1 MRITVFFYFQTGC
14 AKRTNVSPNKS
25 KRDTPSPLSTGGKRC
40 NQSQHSPHKKKHHG
54 GGSGTSGKVRVC
66 ADGQETISNTPTMA
80 AQGGS
85 MNNNSLLD
93 SYVPPLSNVHVEHS
107 KNQYENL
114 SYPRSIQKQHN
125 YEQPRGY
132 EPLIQH
138 QQYLHPPPTSQP
150 MPPSATF
157 RKRHIIIDVSNVA
170 MA

>member
-14 AKRTNVSPNKS
+14 AKRTNASPNKS
-25 KRDTPSPLSTGGKRC
+25 TRDTPSPLSTGGKRC
-40 NQSQHSPHKKKHHG
+40 NQGQHSPHKKKHHG
-54 GGSGTSGKVRVC
+54 GGSGTSGKVRVY

-80 AQGGS
+80 AQCGS

-107 KNQYENL
+107 TNQYENL

-138 QQYLHPPPTSQP
+138 QQYLHPPPTFQS

-157 RKRHIIIDVSNVA
+157 RKRHIIIDGSNVA

>member
-1 MRITVFFYFQTGC
+1 MR
-14 AKRTNVSPNKS
+14 
-25 KRDTPSPLSTGGKRC
+25 PSMT
-40 NQSQHSPHKKKHHG
+40 HHRPYQLEGSGAIKASIRHTRRSNG
-54 GGSGTSGKVRVC
+54 GGSGTSGKVRVY

-93 SYVPPLSNVHVEHS
+93 SYVPPHSNVHVEHS
-107 KNQYENL
+107 THQYENL

-125 YEQPRGY
+125 YEHPQGY

-138 QQYLHPPPTSQP
+138 QQYLHPPPTFQP
-150 MPPSATF
+150 MPPRATC
-157 RKRHIIIDVSNVA
+157 RKRHIIIDGSNVA